1 MKFNKIRHFIGAT
14 ISIIISIL
22 GSIMLI
28 KNGFNSRLFFGIIL
42 LLSLGIIEIMIT
54 FSKKEEEK
62 RKELLKEIDER
73 DLYIVAKSAQLTI

>member
-14 ISIIISIL
+14 ISIIVSIL